1 MKRIASAFKVTTLVF
16 FFFYLGLMQEG
27 FDVSAGET
35 PSWQVEWKKTVVAAN
50 KEGQVTIYAFGGA
63 TMLPIE
69 SGVFQKRFPKI
80 KVVTVS
86 GSPVQRLLTER
97 RSGKFLGDVVVGGAS
112 TPWDLYR
119 AKALDSIKAAM
130 ILPEVSDESKWWQGK
145 HRYTDPEGEYGFVVI
160 GTPQTGGIYY
170 NTKLIDPKNFQSFWD
185 FLNPKWKG
193 KIESRDIRSSGTG
206 TANMRVFYY
215 NPKLGPRFIR
225 RLFSEMDIT
234 LFRNR
239 RQGVDWLATGKY
251 PICFFCSR
259 STIGRAQLQG
269 LPIGAFGE
277 MKEGVGLTSSSGNI
291 GLMNKAPHP
300 NAAKVY
306 INWFLSREG
315 QITLQREYSK
325 ALVSSSNSLRIDIP
339 KDMVPPKQRLK
350 DDVEYIE
357 ADTPERMS
365 MKPILKIFNEA
376 LATAAKSRKRLR

>member
-1 MKRIASAFKVTTLVF
+1 MKKLNLAIKTTSLIF
-16 FFFYLGLMQEG
+16 ILSCLGLAQERLS
-27 FDVSAGET
+27 VSAQEK
-35 PSWQVEWKKTVVAAN
+35 PSWQIKWRKTVEAAK

-69 SGVFQKRFPKI
+69 AGVFQKRYPEI

-86 GSPVQRLLTER
+86 GSPVRRLLTER
-97 RSGKFLGDVVVGGAS
+97 RAGKFLGDVVVGGSS
-112 TPWDLYR
+112 TPWRLYR

-130 ILPEVSDESKWWQGK
+130 ILPEVRDESKWWQGK
-145 HRYTDPEGEYGFVVI
+145 HRYTDPEREYGFVVI
-160 GTPQTGGIYY
+160 GNPQTGGIYY
-170 NTKLIDPKNFQSFWD
+170 NTNLINPNEFGSFWD
-185 FLNPKWKG
+185 FLDPKWKG
-193 KIESRDIRSSGTG
+193 KIAARDVRSPGTG
-206 TANMRVFYY
+206 TSNMRVFYY
-215 NPKLGPRFIR
+215 NPKLGPPFIR

-239 RQGVDWLATGKY
+239 RQAVDWLANGKY

-269 LPIGAFGE
+269 LPVGAFGE

-315 QITLQREYSK
+315 QLTLQREYSK

-339 KDMVPPKQRLK
+339 KDMIPPAQRLR
-350 DDVEYIE
+350 DDVTYIE
-357 ADTPERMS
+357 ADTPERMF
-365 MKPILKIFNEA
+365 MKPILKVFVEA
-376 LATAAKSRKRLR
+376 LAEAKSRKKHR